1 MKHYH
6 QVFSLKS
13 LQSGSSHPYGRR
25 PFLFSSLSVWVFFS
39 FKFLKTTPYIIIN
52 FLLKTKK
59 NTKKKFVFF
68 FWMLWWRLFW
78 LLRLRWKN
86 KRRRKCCGG
95 CFWRCWRA
103 RSSSLTDPT
112 TCRHFGFVRK
122 TEVSLLRAPWW
133 RRQRI
138 EASGRQSPTNRQNV
152 RWSATAAIFGRKSH

>member
-52 FLLKTKK
+52 FLLKTK

-78 LLRLRWKN
+78 LLRLRWKKIKEEEEN
-86 KRRRKCCGG
+86 VAADVFGVAGVLDPRRWRIRRLATTLDSSGKRKCRYCARLGDGG
-95 CFWRCWRA
+95 RG
-103 RSSSLTDPT
+103 SGHPDGSLQQTDRT
-112 TCRHFGFVRK
+112 
-122 TEVSLLRAPWW
+122 
-133 RRQRI
+133 
-138 EASGRQSPTNRQNV
+138 
-152 RWSATAAIFGRKSH
+152 

>member
-59 NTKKKFVFF
+59 HKKKSSSSFF
-68 FWMLWWRLFW
+68 G
-78 LLRLRWKN
+78 
-86 KRRRKCCGG
+86 CCGG
-95 CFWRCWRA
+95 GCFDFYVSGEKIKEEENVA
-103 RSSSLTDPT
+103 ADVFGVAGVLDP
-112 TCRHFGFVRK
+112 
-122 TEVSLLRAPWW
+122 
-133 RRQRI
+133 RR
-138 EASGRQSPTNRQNV
+138 
-152 RWSATAAIFGRKSH
+152 

>member
-59 NTKKKFVFF
+59 HKKKVRLLFLDVVVAVVLTFTSPVKKIKEEEENVAADVFGVAGV
-68 FWMLWWRLFW
+68 LDPRRWRIR
-78 LLRLRWKN
+78 RLATTLDSSGK
-86 KRRRKCCGG
+86 RKCRYCARLGDGG
-95 CFWRCWRA
+95 RG
-103 RSSSLTDPT
+103 SGHPDGSLQQTDRT
-112 TCRHFGFVRK
+112 
-122 TEVSLLRAPWW
+122 
-133 RRQRI
+133 
-138 EASGRQSPTNRQNV
+138 
-152 RWSATAAIFGRKSH
+152 